1 MKTIFIVG
9 ASIGFSVGLA
19 MARLPGIETSF
30 RIVNLCKKGAKFP
43 ELVWPK
49 FSEVG
54 ENDILLIF
62 PFGNDLQTGF
72 WYKDYTLGRQ
82 FHLREFVKLE
92 QSVMESYYAELTAR
106 ILKYQGKI
114 TLVTCFYRFLCTCH
128 KHPGLV
134 AYYKE
139 RNSELISEF
148 SKYDKVTVLDHRTLV
163 SEQVYRAKRDIKFYA
178 SLLHDQVHFKD
189 NSVIA
194 KRIFATFQ

>member
-1 MKTIFIVG
+1 MRTIFIIG

-49 FSEVG
+49 FSEVE

-72 WYKDYTLGRQ
+72 WYKDFTSEPQ
-82 FHLREFVKLE
+82 FHLREYRELE
-92 QSVMESYYAELTAR
+92 QSVLRGYYAELLAR
-106 ILKYQGKI
+106 ILRYQGKT

-134 AYYKE
+134 AYYKK
-139 RNSELISEF
+139 RNAELISEF
-148 SKYDKVTVLDHRTLV
+148 QNYDNVTVLDHRTLV

-178 SLLHDQVHFKD
+178 SLLYDQVHFKD

-194 KRIFATFQ
+194 RRIFATFQ